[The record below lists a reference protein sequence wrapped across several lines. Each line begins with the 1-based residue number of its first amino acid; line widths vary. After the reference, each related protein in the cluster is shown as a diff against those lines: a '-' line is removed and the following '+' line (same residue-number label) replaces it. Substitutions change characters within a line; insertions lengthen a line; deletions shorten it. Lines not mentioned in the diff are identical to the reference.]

1 MPLMKRGN
9 LVGKRLRRGCAAVLG
24 QCIGMIA
31 FSLLLAFTVA
41 GLDRLYRSGT
51 FGAALRSAGTVDH
64 IALWLVVYMGLPACL
79 VGGAWL
85 ALLGRM
91 DAENEKQ
98 SSAAVDAFAST
109 MLVIALYLLMRFV
122 FPEHRA
128 AERWFLPAFLCA
140 APFASILGTFLTAT
154 ARADKM
160 EAG

>member
-1 MPLMKRGN
+1 M
-9 LVGKRLRRGCAAVLG
+9 
-24 QCIGMIA
+24 
-31 FSLLLAFTVA
+31 
-41 GLDRLYRSGT
+41 
-51 FGAALRSAGTVDH
+51 DH